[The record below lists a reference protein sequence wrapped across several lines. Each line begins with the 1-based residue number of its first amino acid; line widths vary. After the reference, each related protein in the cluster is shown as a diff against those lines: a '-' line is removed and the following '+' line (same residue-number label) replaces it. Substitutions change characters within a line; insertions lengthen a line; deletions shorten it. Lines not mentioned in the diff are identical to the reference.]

1 MLIRLLPLVAG
12 LAPII
17 AIHVSFL
24 IAIAAERVP
33 ACIPYIDGCTSISAT
48 GRYEPASYLFKGVM
62 LPQSLLIAGFWIAC
76 VAWLRALERNAGD
89 SGRSGTVIG
98 TMGAGG
104 ALCLILYV
112 TFLGTEEPFY
122 EFMRRFGV
130 YLYFLF
136 NVLAQLGMA
145 WKVRRLASTLGD
157 RFLRT
162 LTNWQLALGI
172 VPFLLGALNLVLKA
186 TLADPDPAEN
196 VIEWIFALLMQAWF
210 LLAWVAWRHTGFAAQ
225 ATVRP
230 ASVQKS

>member
-1 MLIRLLPLVAG
+1 MLIRLLALIAG
-12 LAPII
+12 LAPIV
-17 AIHVSFL
+17 AIHAALL

-33 ACIPYIDGCTSISAT
+33 ACIPYVDGCTSISGA

-76 VAWLRALERNAGD
+76 VAWLRALERSAGD

-112 TFLGTEEPFY
+112 TFLGSEEPFY

-136 NVLAQLGMA
+136 NVLAQIGMA
-145 WKVRRLASTLGD
+145 WKVRRLAPMLRD
-157 RFLRT
+157 RYLRT
-162 LTNWQLALGI
+162 LTNWQLFLGV

-186 TLADPDPAEN
+186 TLADPDAAEN
-196 VIEWIFALLMQAWF
+196 IIEWIFALLMQVWF
-210 LLAWVAWRHTGFAAQ
+210 LLAWLAWRHTDFTAQ
-225 ATVRP
+225 ASVRP
-230 ASVQKS
+230 VVAQKS